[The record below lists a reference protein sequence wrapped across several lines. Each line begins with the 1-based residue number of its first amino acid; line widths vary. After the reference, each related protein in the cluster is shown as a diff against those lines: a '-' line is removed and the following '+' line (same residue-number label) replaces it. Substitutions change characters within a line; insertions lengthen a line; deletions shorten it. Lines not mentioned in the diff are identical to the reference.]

1 MTMENA
7 DITALMERSE
17 EWILPELWN
26 VFGKD
31 VSEDITVK
39 AAMYSLFAGGKRLRP
54 MMMMLTSDM
63 LGLDENTDADV
74 KYFAATLEMI
84 HTYSL
89 IHDDLPAMDNDDLR
103 RGKPTCHKVF
113 GEGIATLAGDLLL
126 NSAMERLFR
135 ISEKDNGYIYAASA
149 LAKNAG
155 IYGMIGGQSIDISS
169 TDKKISLELLIELQ
183 EKKTGALIEA
193 AVVTPYYV
201 SKKMTSDESMTDGTA
216 IELRKLASHI
226 GLAFQIRD
234 DILDVI
240 SDSAVLG
247 KSTGKD
253 ERDSKATFVTLLG
266 LKGAEMRMEEEI
278 NSIRD
283 ILSCFRQK
291 GFDTANYETLTDYL
305 ADRDR

>member
-1 MTMENA
+1 MMA
-7 DITALMERSE
+7 KSDINSLMEITE
-17 EWILPELWN
+17 AWITPELES
-26 VFGKD
+26 VFGSD
-31 VSEDITVK
+31 LNDDITVK
-39 AAMYSLFAGGKRLRP
+39 AASYSLFAGGKRLRP
-54 MMMMLTSDM
+54 MMMRLTSEM
-63 LGLDENTDADV
+63 LGIDKDIDSDV

-89 IHDDLPAMDNDDLR
+89 IHDDLPAMDNDEMR
-103 RGKPTCHKVF
+103 RGKPTCHMVY

-135 ISEKDNGYIYAASA
+135 ISEDNPGYVYAASA
-149 LAKNAG
+149 MAVNAG

-169 TDKKISLELLIELQ
+169 TGKEISLDLLIELQ

-193 AVVTPYYV
+193 SVVTPYYLY
-201 SKKMTSDESMTDGTA
+201 KKMTREQSEVDETA
-216 IELRKLASHI
+216 VELRKLASHI

-240 SDSAVLG
+240 SDSTVLG

-266 LKGAEMRMEEEI
+266 FEGAESRLSEEI
-278 NSIRD
+278 NSAKS
-283 ILSCFRQK
+283 ILSNFKNK
-291 GFDTANYETLTDYL
+291 GYNTGNYETLIDYL
-305 ADRDR
+305 ENRNK

>member
-1 MTMENA
+1 MSEA
-7 DITALMERSE
+7 GIVALMQKTE
-17 EWILPELWN
+17 EWITPELN
-26 VFGKD
+26 TVFEKNISD
-31 VSEDITVK
+31 DITVK

-54 MMMMLTSDM
+54 MMMRLTSGM
-63 LGLDENTDADV
+63 LGLDSSIDPDV

-103 RGKPTCHKVF
+103 RGKPTCHKVY

-126 NSAMERLFR
+126 NSAMERLFS
-135 ISEKDNGYIYAASA
+135 ISEKNPGYIFAASA
-149 LAKNAG
+149 MASNAG
-155 IYGMIGGQSIDISS
+155 LYGMIGGQSIDIAS
-169 TDKKISLELLIELQ
+169 TEKNIPLEKLIELQ

-193 AVVTPYYV
+193 SIVTPYYL
-201 SKKMTSDESMTDGTA
+201 SKQMTREQSASDETA
-216 IELRKLASHI
+216 IALRKLASHI

-240 SDSAVLG
+240 SDSETLG

-266 LKGAEMRMEEEI
+266 LEGAENRVEAEI
-278 NSIRD
+278 ASIKD
-283 ILSCFRQK
+283 ILADFRNK
-291 GFDTANYETLTDYL
+291 GFDTTDYEILTDYL
-305 ADRDR
+305 ANRDR